1 MTWLSSVL
9 AAAPV
14 GDEARRT
21 LMAIAERRLVPV
33 RAELR
38 LFFWIAIAL
47 VTGGVGAF
55 LARNVDRI
63 GHAAIIVGLAAIAG
77 AGYFVAWRMGG
88 RGKAE
93 GRRQKA
99 EVGAKAKEG
108 VREVAPAADAI
119 LLLSALILSADV
131 GYLEA
136 QYRVFGHAW
145 HWHLLILAVFHAV
158 TAYVSGSE
166 KVLALAVTSLAAFF
180 GVDRTGRIFEGGLA
194 DAAAR
199 LTLSAA
205 VVATWRIVHG
215 WAVSGRWRDH
225 RILSSFVGAHGSR
238 GGQHSGAPPQDDGD
252 RLPLS
257 PSATGPAQPVPTEWG
272 VGVLEQAAFHLAM
285 IGALVASFDHDLELV
300 GLAALAFLAILGVI
314 HAVRSQSVSYLVFA
328 VIYLTIGI
336 DAFVAR
342 KINEEVLLY
351 TWFSL
356 TTPLA
361 IVALFLVTRRFRERF
376 S

>member
-1 MTWLSSVL
+1 MHWLSSVL
-9 AAAPV
+9 ATAPV
-14 GDEARRT
+14 GDEAKRT

-33 RAELR
+33 RGELR

-47 VTGGVGAF
+47 ITGGVGAF

-63 GHAAIIVGLAAIAG
+63 GHAAIIVGLAVIAG
-77 AGYFVAWRMGG
+77 AGYFVAWRIRGARGEG
-88 RGKAE
+88 RGA
-93 GRRQKA
+93 
-99 EVGAKAKEG
+99 
-108 VREVAPAADAI
+108 REIAPAADAI

-136 QYRVFGHAW
+136 QYKIFGHAW
-145 HWHLLILAVFHAV
+145 HWHLLILAVFHAG

-166 KVLALAVTSLAAFF
+166 KVLELAVTSLAAFF

-215 WAVSGRWRDH
+215 WVVGRMAARTHASGSPTGPAQPVATDPH
-225 RILSSFVGAHGSR
+225 EQGATR
-238 GGQHSGAPPQDDGD
+238 PPA
-252 RLPLS
+252 S
-257 PSATGPAQPVPTEWG
+257 PAATGPAQPVPTWG

-285 IGALVASFDHDLELV
+285 IGALVASFDDDLELV

-314 HAVRSQSVSYLVFA
+314 HAIRSQSVSYLVFA

-342 KINEEVLLY
+342 KIDEQVLLY

-361 IVALFLVTRRFRERF
+361 IAALFLVTRRFRERF

>member
-1 MTWLSSVL
+1 M
-9 AAAPV
+9 
-14 GDEARRT
+14 
-21 LMAIAERRLVPV
+21 
-33 RAELR
+33 
-38 LFFWIAIAL
+38 
-47 VTGGVGAF
+47 
-55 LARNVDRI
+55 
-63 GHAAIIVGLAAIAG
+63 
-77 AGYFVAWRMGG
+77 
-88 RGKAE
+88 
-93 GRRQKA
+93 
-99 EVGAKAKEG
+99 
-108 VREVAPAADAI
+108 APAADAI

-158 TAYVSGSE
+158 TAYVTGSE

-180 GVDRTGRIFEGGLA
+180 GVDRTGRFFEAGLA

-215 WAVSGRWRDH
+215 WVVGGSVFGRWSDR
-225 RILSSFVGAHGSR
+225 RILRSFVGAQGSR
-238 GGQHSGAPPQDDGD
+238 EDHHSSAPPQDDGGD
-252 RLPLS
+252 APPRDDGEDAARPPLS
-257 PSATGPAQPVPTEWG
+257 PSATGPAQPVPTWG

-285 IGALVASFDHDLELV
+285 IGALVASFDADLELV

-328 VIYLTIGI
+328 VIYLTIGV

-342 KINEEVLLY
+342 KIDDEVLLY